1 MIELRNH
8 LALVAALSDPRT
20 LFEVGL
26 IIVLAAA
33 APLIAQV
40 FRVPSIL
47 LHILVADEAMSP
59 DPGDEVIR
67 LVSPTR

>member
-1 MIELRNH
+1 MIELH
-8 LALVAALSDPRT
+8 DQLPLAALSDPRT

-40 FRVPSIL
+40 LRVPSIL
-47 LHILVADEAMSP
+47 LLWWR
-59 DPGDEVIR
+59 R
-67 LVSPTR
+67 LRPPAAEGTT